1 MPHVVRLLDPHDRAC
16 LEIQVP
22 EDKLHTCVAMMQ
34 QMYPG
39 SKLWID
45 GSVVHL
51 DGGATGGGHTAPSP
65 PAPRTSEAP
74 ASAPAV
80 AGQPLDF
87 VQAQIAATMRL
98 HDISFRQWIEREHRA
113 TESLAEGYQHVR
125 NALKEVDLMA
135 RGIRV
140 VEFQEV
146 IQAVKALNAGLHPR
160 VVEERRSVTPCLR
173 KVAAFTDE
181 PPKGRDKNSPR

>member
-39 SKLWID
+39 AKLWID
-45 GSVVHL
+45 GSVVQL
-51 DGGATGGGHTAPSP
+51 DGGATGGGHAAPSS
-65 PAPRTSEAP
+65 PAPRTSEAQVP
-74 ASAPAV
+74 APAV

-160 VVEERRSVTPCLR
+160 VVEERRSVIGDRIERFLLGGLKAT
-173 KVAAFTDE
+173 KII
-181 PPKGRDKNSPR
+181 